1 MAIRPKGRQRSLS
14 KKVSSFNMYM
24 DQVYQVRAIMEA
36 TGAVKD
42 APVIRELLDEAL
54 GARRRKAAGI
64 TDLEE
69 PPGQEITET
78 LHTLQTLLLKLI
90 RRDELVVSRQSIG
103 LRLLKEAVI
112 EARSVREIVFEELVE
127 KPWMAKGKSKETM
140 NNFFDMKSGTTR
152 EYVDGVITEIK
163 RDLEAEKTR
172 DSQVGALD
180 WPKYR

>member
-1 MAIRPKGRQRSLS
+1 MAIRPKGKQRSLS
-14 KKVSSFNMYM
+14 KKVTSFNMYM

-54 GARRRKAAGI
+54 SPRRRKAAGI
-64 TDLEE
+64 TDWEE
-69 PPGQEITET
+69 PPGQEIPET

-90 RRDELVVSRQSIG
+90 RREELVFARQSVG

-112 EARSVREIVFEELVE
+112 EARSGREIVFEELVE

-140 NNFFDMKSGTTR
+140 SNFFDMKSRNAR
-152 EYVDGVITEIK
+152 EHVDGLIAEIK
-163 RDLEAEKTR
+163 RDLDAKKNQ
-172 DSQVGALD
+172 S
-180 WPKYR
+180 

>member
-1 MAIRPKGRQRSLS
+1 MAIRPRGRQRSLS

-54 GARRRKAAGI
+54 AARRRKAAGI

-69 PPGQEITET
+69 SPGQEITET
-78 LHTLQTLLLKLI
+78 LHTLQTLMLKLI
-90 RRDELVVSRQSIG
+90 QREELVFKRQDVG
-103 LRLLKEAVI
+103 LKLLKEAVI
-112 EARSVREIVFEELVE
+112 EARSGREIVFEELVE

-140 NNFFDMKSGTTR
+140 TNFFDMKSRNAT
-152 EYVDGVITEIK
+152 EYVEGVIAKIK
-163 RDLEAEKTR
+163 RDLEAEKTK
-172 DSQVGALD
+172 SYPG
-180 WPKYR
+180 

>member
-1 MAIRPKGRQRSLS
+1 MAIRPRGRQRSLS

-42 APVIRELLDEAL
+42 APVIRQLLDEAL
-54 GARRRKAAGI
+54 SARRRKAAGI
-64 TDLEE
+64 PDWEE

-90 RRDELVVSRQSIG
+90 KREELVFSRQWVG
-103 LRLLKEAVI
+103 LRLLKEAVV
-112 EARSVREIVFEELVE
+112 EARSGREIVFEELVE

-140 NNFFDMKSGTTR
+140 NNFFDMKSDHAR
-152 EYVDGVITEIK
+152 EYVDGVIARIK
-163 RDLEAEKTR
+163 HDLEPEENK
-172 DSQVGALD
+172 S
-180 WPKYR
+180 